1 MAKTDENKAATLEDL
16 MRARLAEPRAMIG
29 ALSINANRILLTFG
43 DVGENARVVLHIE
56 GDDVNILHRPEAA
69 EEDEDH
75 EDDMLLGSNVLPSMV
90 EIAPGME
97 VQLGAVVM
105 RSHKESGL
113 SVADWNALAEDERE
127 AKLAATVEAM
137 KAEEAAKPV
146 NPAKHSKDELLAIAA
161 NTPNAVFEQSMTKAE
176 LADAINAAKQK

>member
-1 MAKTDENKAATLEDL
+1 MAKTDEHKAATLEDL
-16 MRARLAEPRAMIG
+16 MRARLAEPRAMVG

-43 DVGENARVVLHIE
+43 DVGENARVVLHVE
-56 GDDVNILHRPEAA
+56 GDEVKIIHRPEPA
-69 EEDEDH
+69 EEDH
-75 EDDMLLGSNVLPSMV
+75 EDDMLLGSNLLPSMV

-113 SVADWNALAEDERE
+113 SVKDWNALADDERE

-137 KAEEAAKPV
+137 KTDEAAKPV
-146 NPAKHSKDELLAIAA
+146 DPDKHKRDELVAMAEAAGVEIA
-161 NTPNAVFEQSMTKAE
+161 TNATKAE
-176 LADAINAAKQK
+176 IAEALNAAKQK

>member
-43 DVGENARVVLHIE
+43 DVGENARVVLHVE
-56 GDDVNILHRPEAA
+56 GDEVKIIHRPEAA
-69 EEDEDH
+69 EEAEDH

-90 EIAPGME
+90 EIAPGNE

-113 SVADWNALAEDERE
+113 SVSEWNGLADDERE

-146 NPAKHSKDELLAIAA
+146 DPAKHKRDDLVAMAEAA
-161 NTPNAVFEQSMTKAE
+161 GVTVEPNATKAE
-176 LADAINAAKQK
+176 IADALNAAKQK